1 MLTDTPAALSLKPR
15 ILIADDSRIVRATLI
30 KHIEG
35 MFEFREALDGEQ
47 AWEAIL
53 IDPSIRVVISDLTM
67 PKLDGYGLLKRIR
80 ASKISRIRN
89 MPVVVVSGSD
99 EQAERDRAKAAG
111 ATDLITKGI
120 GTGQLLS
127 RLDILS
133 KLVSTQNEFERG
145 LEALVHSRDAGDHV
159 ELPSPQ
165 EWSQRAEEM
174 RSSAVRQNRNF
185 VILNACIG
193 LKHPELDGYPASPPI
208 SVINAIGQ
216 LLHRTVRQT
225 DSVARTG
232 ENEFTIATGSIHFDS
247 ARNFA
252 ERVCRAIANANLVK
266 DGQMALIASCGV
278 VSISECSSANSAGM
292 LDEMRQIARDRA
304 SLGLQNGITGVIG
317 AEEETLL
324 KQGASLPGI
333 VTAQTAAGAAIAPE
347 VQDKA
352 ADLAVDLATLLRWI
366 KEGKDEQVLLHVNKL
381 SAELQPL
388 LDLLLSRQKAGTP

>member
-47 AWEAIL
+47 AWEALL

-80 ASKISRIRN
+80 ASKIGRIRN

-120 GTGQLLS
+120 GTAQLLS

-145 LEALVHSRDAGDHV
+145 LEALVHSSDVGDHV

-165 EWSQRAEEM
+165 EWAQRAEEM
-174 RSSAVRQNRNF
+174 RSNAARQNRNF

-193 LKHPELDGYPASPPI
+193 LKHPDLDGYPASPPF

-225 DSVARTG
+225 DCVARTG

-252 ERVCRAIANANLVK
+252 ERVCRAIANANLIG
-266 DGQMALIASCGV
+266 DGQMDLIASCGV
-278 VSISECSSANSAGM
+278 VSIAECASAAAEDM
-292 LDEMRQIARDRA
+292 LNDMRQLAGERA
-304 SLGLQNGITGVIG
+304 LLGLQKGVTGVIG
-317 AEEETLL
+317 NEEERLL
-324 KQGASLPGI
+324 QQGESLL
-333 VTAQTAAGAAIAPE
+333 TQSLLE
-347 VQDKA
+347 QQEKA
-352 ADLAVDLATLLRWI
+352 ADLAIDLATLLRWI
-366 KEGKDEQVLLHVNKL
+366 KEGKEEQVLLHINKL
-381 SAELQPL
+381 SVELQPL
-388 LDLLLSRQKAGTP
+388 LNLLLSRQKAGTP

>member
-1 MLTDTPAALSLKPR
+1 MLTEPSRELSLKPR

-47 AWEAIL
+47 AWEMLL

-80 ASKISRIRN
+80 SSKIGRIRT

-133 KLVSTQNEFERG
+133 KLISTQNEFERG
-145 LEALVHSRDAGDHV
+145 LEALVQHVDNGGDHV
-159 ELPSPQ
+159 ALQPIG
-165 EWSQRAEEM
+165 EWEEQAETM
-174 RSSAVRQNRNF
+174 RTSAMRQKRNF
-185 VILNACIG
+185 VVLTACIG
-193 LKHPELDGYPASPPI
+193 LKHIELDAYPALPPP
-208 SVINAIGQ
+208 SVVNAIGQ

-225 DSVARTG
+225 DCVARTG
-232 ENEFTIATGSIHFDS
+232 EIEFTIATGSIHFDS

-252 ERVCRAIANANLVK
+252 ERVCRAIAHANLIK

-278 VSISECSSANSAGM
+278 VSISEYAGEETEGS
-292 LDEMRQIARDRA
+292 LASMRAKAKERA
-304 SLGLQNGITGVIG
+304 LLGLQNAITGVIG
-317 AEEETLL
+317 PQEELL
-324 KQGASLPGI
+324 LRQGGHLSDIEVNTVVP
-333 VTAQTAAGAAIAPE
+333 AP
-347 VQDKA
+347 DGKI
-352 ADLAVDLATLLRWI
+352 DLSIDLATLLRWI
-366 KEGKDEQVLLHVNKL
+366 KEGKEDQVLGHIGKL
-381 SAELQPL
+381 STELQPL
-388 LDLLLSRQKAGTP
+388 VDLLLKQYKT

>member
-47 AWEAIL
+47 AWEALL

-80 ASKISRIRN
+80 ASKIRRIRN

-145 LEALVHSRDAGDHV
+145 LEALVHSTATDDHV

-165 EWSQRAEEM
+165 EWAARAEDM

-193 LKHPELDGYPASPPI
+193 VKHPELEGYPASPPP

-216 LLHRTVRQT
+216 LLHRTVP
-225 DSVARTG
+225 
-232 ENEFTIATGSIHFDS
+232 
-247 ARNFA
+247 
-252 ERVCRAIANANLVK
+252 
-266 DGQMALIASCGV
+266 
-278 VSISECSSANSAGM
+278 VSYTH
-292 LDEMRQIARDRA
+292 L
-304 SLGLQNGITGVIG
+304 
-317 AEEETLL
+317 TL
-324 KQGASLPGI
+324 P
-333 VTAQTAAGAAIAPE
+333 T
-347 VQDKA
+347 KA
-352 ADLAVDLATLLRWI
+352 
-366 KEGKDEQVLLHVNKL
+366 
-381 SAELQPL
+381 
-388 LDLLLSRQKAGTP
+388 

>member
-1 MLTDTPAALSLKPR
+1 MRPDSSRDLSLKPR

-47 AWEAIL
+47 AWEALL

-67 PKLDGYGLLKRIR
+67 PKLDGYGLLQRIR
-80 ASKISRIRN
+80 SSRISRIRT

-120 GTGQLLS
+120 GTAQLLS

-145 LEALVHSRDAGDHV
+145 LEALLQSDADKV
-159 ELPSPQ
+159 RLPTPEAWEEQ
-165 EWSQRAEEM
+165 AEGM
-174 RSSAVRQNRNF
+174 HASAVRQNRNF

-193 LKHPELDGYPASPPI
+193 VKRIGLNGAPSVPPSSI
-208 SVINAIGQ
+208 VDAIGQ

-225 DSVARTG
+225 DCVAQIG
-232 ENEFTIATGSIHFDS
+232 ENAFTIATGSIHFDS

-252 ERVCRAIANANLVK
+252 ERVCRAIVHANLG
-266 DGQMALIASCGV
+266 DGQEMALVASCGV
-278 VSISECSSANSAGM
+278 VAISEYSRDTASAEGTLAN
-292 LDEMRQIARDRA
+292 MRAVAAKRA
-304 SLGLQNGITGVIG
+304 LLGLQNGITGMIG
-317 AEEETLL
+317 AQEETLL
-324 KQGASLPGI
+324 IQGEQLPDLTFDAAP
-333 VTAQTAAGAAIAPE
+333 VAAGSAAELSI
-347 VQDKA
+347 
-352 ADLAVDLATLLRWI
+352 DLATLLRWI
-366 KEGKDEQVLLHVNKL
+366 KEGKEAQVLEHIGKL
-381 SAELQPL
+381 SSELQPL
-388 LDLLLSRQKAGTP
+388 VDLLLKQQRS

>member
-1 MLTDTPAALSLKPR
+1 MLTDSPAAISLKPR

-120 GTGQLLS
+120 GTAQLLS

-145 LEALVHSRDAGDHV
+145 LEALVNSSDAGDHV
-159 ELPSPQ
+159 ELPSPD
-165 EWSQRAEEM
+165 EWAMRAEDM

-193 LKHPELDGYPASPPI
+193 LKHPELDAYPAAPPS
-208 SVINAIGQ
+208 SVITAIGQ

-225 DSVARTG
+225 DCVARTG
-232 ENEFTIATGSIHFDS
+232 DNEFTIATGSIHFDS

-252 ERVCRAIANANLVK
+252 ERVCRAIANANLVR
-266 DGQMALIASCGV
+266 DGQLAMIASCGV
-278 VSISECSSANSAGM
+278 VSVSECTAADGADM
-292 LDEMRQIARDRA
+292 LEQMRDMARERA
-304 SLGLQNGITGVIG
+304 VLGLRNAITGVIG
-317 AEEETLL
+317 AEEESLL
-324 KQGASLPGI
+324 QQGGSLPGI
-333 VTAQTAAGAAIAPE
+333 GAPQTLSGS
-347 VQDKA
+347 QDKA
-352 ADLAVDLATLLRWI
+352 ADLAIDLATLLRWV
-366 KEGKDEQVLLHVNKL
+366 KEGKEDQVLLHINKL

-388 LDLLLSRQKAGTP
+388 LDLLLSRHKAGGS

>member
-1 MLTDTPAALSLKPR
+1 MLTDSPAAISLKPR

-120 GTGQLLS
+120 GTAQLLS

-145 LEALVHSRDAGDHV
+145 LEALVNSSDAGDHV
-159 ELPSPQ
+159 DLPSPD
-165 EWSQRAEEM
+165 EWAMRAEDM

-193 LKHPELDGYPASPPI
+193 LKHPELDAYPAAPPS
-208 SVINAIGQ
+208 SVITAIGQ

-225 DSVARTG
+225 DCVARTG
-232 ENEFTIATGSIHFDS
+232 DNEFTIATGSIHFDS

-252 ERVCRAIANANLVK
+252 ERVCRAIANANLVR
-266 DGQMALIASCGV
+266 DGQLAMIASCGV
-278 VSISECSSANSAGM
+278 VSVSECTAADGADM
-292 LDEMRQIARDRA
+292 LEQMRYMARERA
-304 SLGLQNGITGVIG
+304 VLGLRNAITGVIG
-317 AEEETLL
+317 AEEESLL
-324 KQGASLPGI
+324 QQGGSLPGI
-333 VTAQTAAGAAIAPE
+333 GAPQALSGP
-347 VQDKA
+347 QDKA
-352 ADLAVDLATLLRWI
+352 ADLAIDLATLLRWV
-366 KEGKDEQVLLHVNKL
+366 KEGKEDQVLLHINKL

-388 LDLLLSRQKAGTP
+388 LDLLLSRHKAGGS

>member
-47 AWEAIL
+47 AWEALL

-80 ASKISRIRN
+80 ASKIGRIRN

-120 GTGQLLS
+120 GTAQLLS

-145 LEALVHSRDAGDHV
+145 LEALVHSSDVGDHV

-165 EWSQRAEEM
+165 EWAQRAEEM
-174 RSSAVRQNRNF
+174 RSNAARQNRNF

-193 LKHPELDGYPASPPI
+193 LKHPELDGYPASPPF

-216 LLHRTVRQT
+216 LLHRTVRLS
-225 DSVARTG
+225 DCVARTG

-252 ERVCRAIANANLVK
+252 ERVCRAIANANLIG
-266 DGQMALIASCGV
+266 DGQMDLIASCGV
-278 VSISECSSANSAGM
+278 VSIAECASAAAEDM
-292 LDEMRQIARDRA
+292 LNDMRQLAGERA
-304 SLGLQNGITGVIG
+304 LLGLQKGVTGVIG
-317 AEEETLL
+317 NEEERLL
-324 KQGASLPGI
+324 QQGESLL
-333 VTAQTAAGAAIAPE
+333 TQSLLE
-347 VQDKA
+347 QQEKA
-352 ADLAVDLATLLRWI
+352 ADLAIDLATLLRWI
-366 KEGKDEQVLLHVNKL
+366 KEGKEEQVLLHINKL
-381 SAELQPL
+381 SVELQPL
-388 LDLLLSRQKAGTP
+388 LNLLLSRQKAGTP

>member
-1 MLTDTPAALSLKPR
+1 MLTEPSRDLSLKPR

-47 AWEAIL
+47 AWEMLL

-80 ASKISRIRN
+80 SSKIGRIRS

-133 KLVSTQNEFERG
+133 KLVSTQHEFERG
-145 LEALVHSRDAGDHV
+145 LEALVQQVDKGGDHV
-159 ELPSPQ
+159 ALQPVA
-165 EWSQRAEEM
+165 EWEEQAEGMRAH
-174 RSSAVRQNRNF
+174 ALRQTRNF
-185 VILNACIG
+185 VVLNACVG
-193 LKHPELDGYPASPPI
+193 LKHLELDAYPALPPA
-208 SVINAIGQ
+208 SVVNAIGQ

-225 DSVARTG
+225 DCVAQTG
-232 ENEFTIATGSIHFDS
+232 EIEFTIATGSIHFDS
-247 ARNFA
+247 ARHFA
-252 ERVCRAIANANLVK
+252 ERVCRAIAHANLIK

-278 VSISECSSANSAGM
+278 VSISEYAG
-292 LDEMRQIARDRA
+292 EIAEGSLAKLRIAARERA
-304 SLGLQNGITGVIG
+304 LLGLQNAITGVIG
-317 AEEETLL
+317 PQEELLL
-324 KQGASLPGI
+324 KQGGHLPDMDVNTVLPQQGK
-333 VTAQTAAGAAIAPE
+333 T
-347 VQDKA
+347 
-352 ADLAVDLATLLRWI
+352 DLSIDLATLLRWI
-366 KEGKDEQVLLHVNKL
+366 KEGKEDQVLGHIGKL
-381 SAELQPL
+381 STELKPL
-388 LDLLLSRQKAGTP
+388 VDLLLKQYKT

>member
-47 AWEAIL
+47 AWEALL

-80 ASKISRIRN
+80 ASKIGRIRN

-120 GTGQLLS
+120 GTAQLLS

-145 LEALVHSRDAGDHV
+145 LEALVHSSDVGDHV

-165 EWSQRAEEM
+165 EWAQRAEEM
-174 RSSAVRQNRNF
+174 RSNAARQNRNF

-193 LKHPELDGYPASPPI
+193 LKHPELDGYPASPPF

-225 DSVARTG
+225 DCVARTG

-252 ERVCRAIANANLVK
+252 ERVCRAIANANLIG
-266 DGQMALIASCGV
+266 DGQMDLIASCGV
-278 VSISECSSANSAGM
+278 VSIAECASAAADGM
-292 LDEMRQIARDRA
+292 LNDMRQLAGERA
-304 SLGLQNGITGVIG
+304 LLGLQKGVTGVIG
-317 AEEETLL
+317 NEEERLL
-324 KQGASLPGI
+324 QQGESLL
-333 VTAQTAAGAAIAPE
+333 TQSLLE
-347 VQDKA
+347 QQEKA
-352 ADLAVDLATLLRWI
+352 ADLAIDLATLLRWI
-366 KEGKDEQVLLHVNKL
+366 KEGKEEQVLLHINKL
-381 SAELQPL
+381 SVELQPL
-388 LDLLLSRQKAGTP
+388 LNLLLSRQKAGMP

>member
-1 MLTDTPAALSLKPR
+1 MLTDSPAAISLKPR

-47 AWEAIL
+47 AWEALL

-145 LEALVHSRDAGDHV
+145 LEALVNSSDTGDHV

-165 EWSQRAEEM
+165 EWALRAEDM

-193 LKHPELDGYPASPPI
+193 LKHPELDAYPASPPP

-225 DSVARTG
+225 DCVARTG
-232 ENEFTIATGSIHFDS
+232 DNEFTIATGSIHFDS

-266 DGQMALIASCGV
+266 DGQLAMIASCGV
-278 VSISECSSANSAGM
+278 VSITECGAAASAEM
-292 LDEMRQIARDRA
+292 LDVMRQMARERA
-304 SLGLQNGITGVIG
+304 LLGLQNAITGVIG
-317 AEEETLL
+317 AEEEDLL
-324 KQGASLPGI
+324 KQGGSLPGI
-333 VTAQTAAGAAIAPE
+333 AAVQVLND

-352 ADLAVDLATLLRWI
+352 ADLSIDLATLLRWI
-366 KEGKDEQVLLHVNKL
+366 KEGRQDQVLLHINKL
-381 SAELQPL
+381 SAELKPL
-388 LDLLLSRQKAGTP
+388 LDLLVSRHKV

>member
-1 MLTDTPAALSLKPR
+1 MLTDSPAAISLKPR

-47 AWEAIL
+47 AWEALL

-145 LEALVHSRDAGDHV
+145 LEALVNSSDAGDHV
-159 ELPSPQ
+159 DLPSPE
-165 EWSQRAEEM
+165 EWALRAEDM

-193 LKHPELDGYPASPPI
+193 LKHPELDAYPASPPP

-225 DSVARTG
+225 DCVARTG
-232 ENEFTIATGSIHFDS
+232 DNEFTIATGSIHFDS

-266 DGQMALIASCGV
+266 DGQLAMIASCGV
-278 VSISECSSANSAGM
+278 VSITECESTAGTGM
-292 LDEMRQIARDRA
+292 LDAMRQMARERA
-304 SLGLQNGITGVIG
+304 LLGLQNAITGVIG
-317 AEEETLL
+317 AEEESLL
-324 KQGASLPGI
+324 RQGGTLPGI
-333 VTAQTAAGAAIAPE
+333 AAVQAVSGL
-347 VQDKA
+347 QDKT
-352 ADLAVDLATLLRWI
+352 ADLSIDLATLLRWI
-366 KEGKDEQVLLHVNKL
+366 KEGKEEQVLLHINKL

-388 LDLLLSRQKAGTP
+388 LDLLVSRHKA

>member
-1 MLTDTPAALSLKPR
+1 MLTDTPDALSLKPR

-47 AWEAIL
+47 AWEALL

-67 PKLDGYGLLKRIR
+67 PRLDGYGLLQRIR
-80 ASKISRIRN
+80 SSKISRIRN

-120 GTGQLLS
+120 ATGQLLS

-145 LEALVHSRDAGDHV
+145 LEALVHRGDV
-159 ELPSPQ
+159 DDQLELLSQ
-165 EWSQRAEEM
+165 EEWEERAEGM
-174 RSSAVRQNRNF
+174 RISAVRQNRNF
-185 VILNACIG
+185 VVLNACIG
-193 LKHPELDGYPASPPI
+193 LKHIALEGYPASPPA

-225 DSVARTG
+225 DCVARTG
-232 ENEFTIATGSIHFDS
+232 EIEFTIATGSIHFDS

-266 DGQMALIASCGV
+266 DGQMVLIASCGV
-278 VSISECSSANSAGM
+278 VSVTECDEAGVNA
-292 LDEMRQIARDRA
+292 LDDMHKVARSRA
-304 SLGLQNGITGVIG
+304 LLGLQNGITGVIG
-317 AEEETLL
+317 AEEATLL
-324 KQGASLPGI
+324 QQGESLPGI
-333 VTAQTAAGAAIAPE
+333 VVSDEVAQEMTS
-347 VQDKA
+347 
-352 ADLAVDLATLLRWI
+352 DLSIDLATLLRWI
-366 KEGKDEQVLLHVNKL
+366 KEGKEDQVLAHIDKL
-381 SAELQPL
+381 SIELQPL
-388 LDLLLSRQKAGTP
+388 VDLLLKQQRA